1 MARLQYLLITAI
13 TSRTFQMHDPREKQ
27 WQLNEQMVIDYD
39 EQIVS
44 VCSIIIN

>member
-1 MARLQYLLITAI
+1 MD
-13 TSRTFQMHDPREKQ
+13 DPREKQ
-27 WQLNEQMVIDYD
+27 RQLNEQMVIDYD